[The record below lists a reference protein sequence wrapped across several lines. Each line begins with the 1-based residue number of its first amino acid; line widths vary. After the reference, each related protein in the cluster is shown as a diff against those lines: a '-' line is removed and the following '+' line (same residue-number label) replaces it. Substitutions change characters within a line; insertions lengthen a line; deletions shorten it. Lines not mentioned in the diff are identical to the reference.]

1 MESTTSRKLTIDDI
15 ADVRAYER
23 ERDSVRAE
31 VIETKRRRRLSFGT
45 VLTLMFENR
54 LTMRY
59 QIQEMARVEKLV
71 TDEDIQVEL
80 DIYNAMIPEP
90 GQLCATLFLELTSDE
105 QMHIWLPKLVGIE
118 TSVLV
123 ALPNGDKVRSI
134 VDEQH
139 AAGLTR
145 TQVTAAVH
153 YLRWEL
159 TPEQVDSFA
168 SGPVQVEIDHPEYL
182 EVVELLDSTRDE
194 LLGDLRD

>member
-1 MESTTSRKLTIDDI
+1 MGSTTSRKLTLDDI